1 MPIKFANSAFATLA
15 AGINSSATSITLTT
29 GQGAR
34 FPSLTASDYFFAT
47 LIDTSNNLEIVKCTA
62 RSTDVLTVVRGQES
76 TTARAYSTGDRI
88 ELRVTAQ
95 GLVDSSNIDLILP
108 SQTSNSGKF
117 LTTNGTASSWGTV
130 SPAVVSDQGNSSTG
144 YFDVPSGTTAQRPG
158 SPAAGMMRDNTS
170 LGYPEVY
177 DTTLTAWKALGG
189 ILFTHH
195 FEDATRNISVSTGS
209 SDLVVISF
217 DITKRYAGSTLVIVG
232 RTPISGSYS
241 YQTGEYMTIAGTRK
255 YEAAHFVGAIDDD
268 TDGRYGTV
276 FWQGIFTGIG
286 SGSRTIG
293 LGYAPRN
300 GSTSEQPGRSWN
312 PTDLSARTRARTTVI
327 TVYEVDPASIA
338 SIT

>member
-1 MPIKFANSAFATLA
+1 MGIKFANSAFATLA
-15 AGINSSATSITLTT
+15 SGINSSATSITLTT

-34 FPSLTASDYFFAT
+34 FPSLAGGDYFFAT

-76 TTARAYSTGDRI
+76 TTARAFSTGDRI
-88 ELRVTAQ
+88 ELRITAQ
-95 GLVDSSNIDLILP
+95 SIVDAAPVQSVNGATGAVTIS
-108 SQTSNSGKF
+108 
-117 LTTNGTASSWGTV
+117 TT
-130 SPAVVSDQGNSSTG
+130 PAAVSDQSNSSTG

-209 SDLVVISF
+209 TDLVVISF

-268 TDGRYGTV
+268 TDGRYGTI

-300 GSTSEQPGRSWN
+300 GSSSESPGRSWN

>member
-1 MPIKFANSAFATLA
+1 
-15 AGINSSATSITLTT
+15 
-29 GQGAR
+29 
-34 FPSLTASDYFFAT
+34 
-47 LIDTSNNLEIVKCTA
+47 
-62 RSTDVLTVVRGQES
+62 
-76 TTARAYSTGDRI
+76 
-88 ELRVTAQ
+88 
-95 GLVDSSNIDLILP
+95 
-108 SQTSNSGKF
+108 
-117 LTTNGTASSWGTV
+117 
-130 SPAVVSDQGNSSTG
+130 
-144 YFDVPSGTTAQRPG
+144 
-158 SPAAGMMRDNTS
+158 MMRDNTS

-209 SDLVVISF
+209 TDLVVISF

-268 TDGRYGTV
+268 TDGRYGTI
-276 FWQGIFTGIG
+276 FWQSIFTGIG

-300 GSTSEQPGRSWN
+300 GSSSEAPGRSWN
-312 PTDLSARTRARTTVI
+312 PTNLSGRTRDRTTVI